1 MACRALASGEVNGA
15 VVGGT
20 NMILDAAVQMSV
32 DKMGV
37 LSHSTYILPIKFPN
51 SRLTREPQPQP
62 AILSTPQPTDM
73 VGLKVLGR
81 CT

>member
-1 MACRALASGEVNGA
+1 MACRGLASGEVNGA

-37 LSHSTYILPIKFPN
+37 LSHSEL
-51 SRLTREPQPQP
+51 
-62 AILSTPQPTDM
+62 ILSTQPPST
-73 VGLKVLGR
+73 GLTWEPHSLDLPYL
-81 CT
+81 